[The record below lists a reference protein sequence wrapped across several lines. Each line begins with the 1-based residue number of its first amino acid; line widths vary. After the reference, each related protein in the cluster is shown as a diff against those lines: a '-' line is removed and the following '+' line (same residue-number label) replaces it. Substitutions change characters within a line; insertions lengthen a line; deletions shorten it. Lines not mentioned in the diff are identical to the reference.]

1 MFWLWKDVVEM
12 TLTSLGKGEGRKR
25 KMRILTLEEDEEI
38 RQAQGVYSRE
48 REKVSLHFCYLSY
61 IWSVC
66 PLPN

>member
-1 MFWLWKDVVEM
+1 M
-12 TLTSLGKGEGRKR
+12 EGRR
-25 KMRILTLEEDEEI
+25 RDDVDLTRERRGEEEEDEDLEEDEDEEI

-66 PLPN
+66 PLPD